1 MEKLIEKLYYQW
13 NLKLKKEKYIAPR
26 NDFEKTF
33 QSILENSM
41 HIKQIGIDDNILE
54 LGADSLTLMKIT
66 IELLEENY
74 LVNIQDIYELKT
86 IREISDNF
94 YYPKKSN
101 VYKRTISD
109 NIFTTLKKIFHQK
122 NYL

>member
-1 MEKLIEKLYYQW
+1 MI
-13 NLKLKKEKYIAPR
+13 LK
-26 NDFEKTF
+26 KTF

>member
-1 MEKLIEKLYYQW
+1 
-13 NLKLKKEKYIAPR
+13 
-26 NDFEKTF
+26 
-33 QSILENSM
+33 
-41 HIKQIGIDDNILE
+41 
-54 LGADSLTLMKIT
+54 MKIT

-101 VYKRTISD
+101 VYKGPFLI
-109 NIFTTLKKIFHQK
+109 IFFTTLKKIFHQK